1 MTEPRDGADRLEL
14 MRSFATIAEAGSLSA
29 AARRLGVSQ
38 PTVSRRLQ
46 QLERLLGLRL
56 LRRSTHGLSL
66 TGEGE
71 RALAQARELLDGWD
85 ALEASLRGARDA
97 PRGLLRVQ
105 VPHAFGQ
112 DQLIAPLAEY
122 LRAWPEAQ
130 VEWRLSDRAPD
141 FIGGGIDCAIRV
153 GWVEDPAVV
162 AVLLA
167 EVPRIAVAAPGLWG
181 AGPPPAV
188 AVLDALPWLALTSY
202 YRDELVLGHPE
213 GGEHRLA
220 LRPRLA
226 TDSLYALRAA
236 VLAGLGAAVVSA
248 WVVAEDLAAGRLVRL
263 APGWQ
268 AAPLPV
274 YLIFPAGR
282 LQPARLREFIALI
295 RARLPGI
302 AGLAPPSPAPAGPA
316 R

>member
-14 MRSFATIAEAGSLSA
+14 MRSFLTVAETGTLSA

-38 PTVSRRLQ
+38 PTISRRLQ

-56 LRRSTHGLSL
+56 LSRSTHGLSL
-66 TGEGE
+66 TAEGE
-71 RALAQARELLDGWD
+71 RALAQARDLLDGWE

-130 VEWRLSDRAPD
+130 VEWRLVDRAPD
-141 FIGGGIDCAIRV
+141 FVNGGIDCAIRV
-153 GWVEDPAVV
+153 GWVEDPSVV

-167 EVPRIAVAAPGLWG
+167 EVPRIAVAAPSLG
-181 AGPPPAV
+181 ADGTGIEAL
-188 AVLDALPWLALTSY
+188 AALPWLALTTY
-202 YRDELVLGHPE
+202 YRDEVLLTHPQH
-213 GGEHRLA
+213 GTQRIPM
-220 LRPRLA
+220 RPRMA

-236 VLAGLGAAVVSA
+236 CLAGVGAAVVSA
-248 WVVAEDLAAGRLVRL
+248 WVVADDLAAGRLVQL

-274 YLIFPAGR
+274 YLIYPAGR

-302 AGLAPPSPAPAGPA
+302 TGLARPS

>member
-1 MTEPRDGADRLEL
+1 MTEPRDGTDRLEL
-14 MRSFATIAEAGSLSA
+14 MRSFLAVAEAGSLSA

-66 TGEGE
+66 TAEGE
-71 RALAQARELLDGWD
+71 RALAQARDLLDGWE

-112 DQLIAPLAEY
+112 DQLIAPLADY

-130 VEWRLSDRAPD
+130 VEWRLNDRAPD
-141 FIGGGIDCAIRV
+141 FIGGAVDCAIRV
-153 GWVEDPAVV
+153 GWVEDPSVV

-167 EVPRIAVAAPGLWG
+167 EVPRIAVAAPALWG
-181 AGPPPAV
+181 AGPPPETA
-188 AVLDALPWLALTSY
+188 AALAPLPWLALTTY
-202 YRDELVLGHPE
+202 YRDELLLTHATE
-213 GGEHRLA
+213 GTHRLA

-236 VLAGLGAAVVSA
+236 ALAGLGAAVLSA
-248 WVVAEDLAAGRLVRL
+248 WVVAEDLSAGRLVRL

-274 YLIFPAGR
+274 YLIYPAGR

-302 AGLAPPSPAPAGPA
+302 AGLTP